1 MNSEKELFLKYI
13 DSNDFKYNLIDLTKN
28 ILGGK
33 INYIDQSKSKRT
45 KSEKAELEKQSEEIT
60 GILYNIVREIRNL
73 IFSLIPIPLPIPD
86 AIKEQLGSKDQVKTL
101 WESHIAPFLS
111 NITNS
116 NKYGRRTNIQSPFSK
131 LDEELKREKSELETL
146 EKLEEVE
153 DEMEE
158 MFDEELEIEKEKL
171 QIERK
176 IEKMVE
182 SKIESRLTKSIDGF
196 PNDLDEDPMEVSGG
210 KKRKY

>member
-1 MNSEKELFLKYI
+1 MNPSEKDLFLKYI
-13 DSNDFKYNLIDLTKN
+13 DSNEFKYNLIDLTKD

-45 KSEKAELEKQSEEIT
+45 KSEKAELDKQSEEIT

-131 LDEELKREKSELETL
+131 LDEELEREKSEL

-182 SKIESRLTKSIDGF
+182 SKIESRLIKSSDGF
-196 PNDLDEDPMEVSGG
+196 PNDLDEDPMQVSGG
-210 KKRKY
+210 KRKYK

>member
-1 MNSEKELFLKYI
+1 MNPSEKDLFLKYI
-13 DSNDFKYNLIDLTKN
+13 DSNEFKYNLIDLTKD

-45 KSEKAELEKQSEEIT
+45 KSEKAELDKQSEEIT

-86 AIKEQLGSKDQVKTL
+86 AIKEQLGCKDQVKTL
-101 WESHIAPFLS
+101 WESHIAPFLR

-131 LDEELKREKSELETL
+131 LDEELEREKSEL

-182 SKIESRLTKSIDGF
+182 SKIESRLTKSSDGF
-196 PNDLDEDPMEVSGG
+196 PNDLDEDPMQVSGG
-210 KKRKY
+210 KRKYK